1 MNNPL
6 VSVCLITYNQ
16 ENYIQKA
23 IKSIFDQEVGFPIEV
38 IISNDCS
45 SDNTHQKIEE
55 ILKDATNGLVVRYYN
70 HKDNLG
76 MMRNFSFAI
85 NECKGKYIA
94 YFEGDD
100 YWDYPRKLQTQV
112 DFLEQNPDFAICCH
126 NVRFLENEK
135 FINEIYLDKINIK
148 DKFTLEDLAKHNIV
162 PTLTAVFRNTSDKLP
177 SWILESPIGD
187 LPMFMMVA
195 KHGKIKYINEKWA
208 VYRSNIGEW
217 SKMGN
222 QKNLN
227 MIKQYD
233 LLTEEFNDNIKV
245 KKNLHFARNK
255 YIKEYLKKEK
265 LSLLKLSKNSFFKQL
280 PLVEK
285 AKIIFRKYLN

>member
-55 ILKDATNGLVVRYYN
+55 ILKDATNGFVVRYYN
-70 HKDNLG
+70 HEDNLG

-100 YWDYPRKLQTQV
+100 YWDYPKKLQTQV

-148 DKFTLEDLAKHNIV
+148 DNFTLEDLAKHNIV

-280 PLVEK
+280 PLLEK

>member
-100 YWDYPRKLQTQV
+100 YWDYPKKLQTQV

-148 DKFTLEDLAKHNIV
+148 DIFTLEDLAKHNIV

-280 PLVEK
+280 PLLEK

>member
-55 ILKDATNGLVVRYYN
+55 ILKDATNGFVVRYYN
-70 HKDNLG
+70 HEDNLG

-100 YWDYPRKLQTQV
+100 YWDYPKKLQTQV

-208 VYRSNIGEW
+208 VYRKNIGVW

-222 QKNLN
+222 MRNLN
-227 MIKQYD
+227 MIKQYN
-233 LLTEEFNDNIKV
+233 LLIEEFKQDLKV
-245 KKNLHFARNK
+245 KKTALRKADNVWPFRVFLWPQF
-255 YIKEYLKKEK
+255 
-265 LSLLKLSKNSFFKQL
+265 LLLLMKPEN
-280 PLVEK
+280 E
-285 AKIIFRKYLN
+285 

>member
-1 MNNPL
+1 MNNAL

-55 ILKDATNGLVVRYYN
+55 IIKDATNGFVVRYYN

-100 YWDYPRKLQTQV
+100 YWDYPKKLQTQV

-148 DKFTLEDLAKHNIV
+148 DIFTLEDLAKHNIV

>member
-55 ILKDATNGLVVRYYN
+55 ILKDATNGFVVRYYN
-70 HKDNLG
+70 HEDNLG

-100 YWDYPRKLQTQV
+100 YWDYPKKLQTQV

-135 FINEIYLDKINIK
+135 FINEIYLDTINIK

-280 PLVEK
+280 PLLEK

>member
-6 VSVCLITYNQ
+6 LSVCLITYNQ

-100 YWDYPRKLQTQV
+100 YWDYPKKLQTQV

-280 PLVEK
+280 PLLEK

>member
-76 MMRNFSFAI
+76 MMSNFSFAI

-100 YWDYPRKLQTQV
+100 YWDYPKKLQTQV

>member
-100 YWDYPRKLQTQV
+100 YWDYPKKLQTQV

-222 QKNLN
+222 KKNLN

-280 PLVEK
+280 PLLEK

>member
-1 MNNPL
+1 MNNAL

-100 YWDYPRKLQTQV
+100 YWDYPKKLQTQV

>member
-6 VSVCLITYNQ
+6 ISVCLITYNQ

-55 ILKDATNGLVVRYYN
+55 ILKDATNGFVVRYYN
-70 HKDNLG
+70 HEDNLG

-100 YWDYPRKLQTQV
+100 YWDYPKKLQTQV

-148 DKFTLEDLAKHNIV
+148 DIFTLEDLAKHNIV

-208 VYRSNIGEW
+208 VYRSSIGEW

>member
-1 MNNPL
+1 MNNHL
-6 VSVCLITYNQ
+6 VSVCLITYKQ

-23 IKSIFDQEVGFPIEV
+23 IENVFNQEVNFPIEF

-45 SDNTHQKIEE
+45 PDYTHEKIEN
-55 ILKDATNGLVVRYYN
+55 IIKSAPQHITVKYFN
-70 HKDNLG
+70 HKENLG
-76 MMRNFSFAI
+76 TLANFSFAI
-85 NECKGKYIA
+85 NQCKGKYIA

-100 YWDYPRKLQTQV
+100 YWDYPKKLQTQV

-126 NVRFLENEK
+126 NVRFLENDK
-135 FINEIYLDKINIK
+135 IINEIYLDKIDIK
-148 DKFTLEDLAKHNIV
+148 DEFTIEDLAKHNTV
-162 PTLTAVFRNTSDKLP
+162 PTLTAVFRNTTDKLP

-208 VYRSNIGEW
+208 IYRSNIGVW

-222 QKNLN
+222 QRNLN
-227 MIKQYD
+227 MITQYD
-233 LLTEEFNDNIKV
+233 FLIEEFNDNIKL
-245 KKNLHFARNK
+245 KKNLNFARNK

-265 LSLLKLSKNSFFKQL
+265 LTIIQIFDNGFFKQL
-280 PLVEK
+280 PLADK
-285 AKIIFRKYLN
+285 AKIIFRKYMN

>member
-55 ILKDATNGLVVRYYN
+55 ILKDATNGFVVRYYN
-70 HKDNLG
+70 HEDNLG

-100 YWDYPRKLQTQV
+100 YWDYPKKLQTQV

-280 PLVEK
+280 PLLEK
-285 AKIIFRKYLN
+285 AKIIFRK

>member
-55 ILKDATNGLVVRYYN
+55 ILKDATNGFVVRYYN
-70 HKDNLG
+70 HEDNLG

-100 YWDYPRKLQTQV
+100 YWDYPKKLQTQV

-195 KHGKIKYINEKWA
+195 KHGKITSINEKWA

-280 PLVEK
+280 PLLEK

>member
-55 ILKDATNGLVVRYYN
+55 ILKDATNGFVVRYYN
-70 HKDNLG
+70 HEDNLG

-100 YWDYPRKLQTQV
+100 YWDYPKKLQTQV

-280 PLVEK
+280 PLLEK

>member
-100 YWDYPRKLQTQV
+100 YWDYPKKLQTQV

-265 LSLLKLSKNSFFKQL
+265 FSLLKLSKNSFFKQL

>member
-55 ILKDATNGLVVRYYN
+55 ILKDATNGCVVRYYN
-70 HKDNLG
+70 HEDNLG

-100 YWDYPRKLQTQV
+100 YWDYPKKLQTQV

-265 LSLLKLSKNSFFKQL
+265 LSLLRLSKNRFFKQL
-280 PLVEK
+280 PLLEK

>member
-55 ILKDATNGLVVRYYN
+55 ILKDATNGFVVRYYN
-70 HKDNLG
+70 HEDNLG

-100 YWDYPRKLQTQV
+100 YWDYPKKLQTQV

-265 LSLLKLSKNSFFKQL
+265 LSLLKLSKNSFFKKL
-280 PLVEK
+280 PLLEK

>member
-1 MNNPL
+1 MNKHVL
-6 VSVCLITYNQ
+6 SVCLITYKQ

-23 IKSIFDQEVGFPIEV
+23 IKSVFEQEVNFPIEF

-45 SDNTHQKIEE
+45 PDKTHEKIEE
-55 ILKDATNGLVVRYYN
+55 IIKNAPENFTVKYFN
-70 HKDNLG
+70 HQENLG
-76 MMRNFSFAI
+76 MMKNFAFAI
-85 NECKGKYIA
+85 NQCSGKYIA

-100 YWDYPRKLQTQV
+100 YWDYPKKLKTQV
-112 DFLEQNPDFAICCH
+112 DFLEQNPDFVICFH
-126 NVRFLENEK
+126 NLRFLENNQMVE
-135 FINEIYLDKINIK
+135 EIYLDK
-148 DKFTLEDLAKHNIV
+148 TLVKEVSTIEDLAKFNFL
-162 PTLTAVFRNTSDKLP
+162 PTLTAVFRNVEHKLP
-177 SWILESPIGD
+177 AWILDSPIGD

-195 KHGKIKYINEKWA
+195 KHGKMKFINQKWA

-222 QKNLN
+222 QRNLN

-233 LLTEEFNDNIKV
+233 LLIDEFKNEKIIKN
-245 KKNLHFARNK
+245 NLKEIRNK

-265 LSLLKLSKNSFFKQL
+265 LTIVQLFDNIFFKQL
-280 PLVEK
+280 PLADK

>member
-55 ILKDATNGLVVRYYN
+55 ILKYATNGFVVRYYN
-70 HKDNLG
+70 HEDNLG

-100 YWDYPRKLQTQV
+100 YWDYPKKLQTQV

-280 PLVEK
+280 PLLEK

>member
-100 YWDYPRKLQTQV
+100 YWDYPKKLQTQV

-148 DKFTLEDLAKHNIV
+148 DIFTLEDLAKHNIV

>member
-6 VSVCLITYNQ
+6 LSVCLITYNQ

-100 YWDYPRKLQTQV
+100 YWDYPKKLQTQV

>member
-100 YWDYPRKLQTQV
+100 YWDYPKKLQTQV

-222 QKNLN
+222 
-227 MIKQYD
+227 
-233 LLTEEFNDNIKV
+233 TT
-245 KKNLHFARNK
+245 
-255 YIKEYLKKEK
+255 
-265 LSLLKLSKNSFFKQL
+265 
-280 PLVEK
+280 
-285 AKIIFRKYLN
+285 

>member
-100 YWDYPRKLQTQV
+100 YWDYPKKLQTQV

-280 PLVEK
+280 PLLEK

>member
-55 ILKDATNGLVVRYYN
+55 ILKDATNGFVVRYYN

-100 YWDYPRKLQTQV
+100 YWDYPKKLQTQV

-265 LSLLKLSKNSFFKQL
+265 LSLFGL
-280 PLVEK
+280 PLCL
-285 AKIIFRKYLN
+285 FLFHLLGL

>member
-55 ILKDATNGLVVRYYN
+55 ILKDATNGFVVRYYN
-70 HKDNLG
+70 HEDNLG

-100 YWDYPRKLQTQV
+100 YWDYPKKLQTQV

-280 PLVEK
+280 PLLEK
-285 AKIIFRKYLN
+285 SKIIFRKYLN

>member
-55 ILKDATNGLVVRYYN
+55 ILKDATNGFVVRYYN
-70 HKDNLG
+70 HEDNLG

-100 YWDYPRKLQTQV
+100 YWDYPKKLQTQV

>member
-100 YWDYPRKLQTQV
+100 YWDYPKKLQTQV

>member
-55 ILKDATNGLVVRYYN
+55 ILKDATNGSVVRYYN

-100 YWDYPRKLQTQV
+100 YWDYPKKLQTQV

-227 MIKQYD
+227 MIKLYD

-245 KKNLHFARNK
+245 KKNLHSARNK